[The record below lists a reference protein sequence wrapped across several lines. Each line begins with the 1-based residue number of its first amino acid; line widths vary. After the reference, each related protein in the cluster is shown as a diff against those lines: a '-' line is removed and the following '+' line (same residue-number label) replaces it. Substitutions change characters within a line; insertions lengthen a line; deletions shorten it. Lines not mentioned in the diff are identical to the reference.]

1 MGDQQYL
8 HHSVSRDTL
17 GLVINRNYF
26 MLDIGFRLKMGILAS
41 LQIIV
46 IPIWIDFKLPK
57 KPAET
62 ELTMIF
68 LNKLVNGYSISF
80 AKNTAAFFKKAISFS
95 FSASSR
101 RIL

>member
-1 MGDQQYL
+1 MGL
-8 HHSVSRDTL
+8 
-17 GLVINRNYF
+17 F
-26 MLDIGFRLKMGILAS
+26 APFE
-41 LQIIV
+41 IIV
-46 IPIWIDFKLPK
+46 IPIRVDFELPK

-80 AKNTAAFFKKAISFS
+80 AKNAAAFFKKAISFS

-101 RIL
+101 VVNTFPDTLLSDTLQKPFCVMI